1 MDGDEQEHTKAA
13 EGAAPDSEAA
23 GRALFTAARGGH
35 ADMVSALLAQG
46 THPDPV
52 WCEDSGL
59 TPLHAA
65 AMGGHHE
72 VVAALLGAG
81 AKHDRPIGSSSS
93 SSDGSGAQGGGGAQR
108 TALDLLP
115 AEHRVQ
121 RSEAYR
127 LLKERAVAAA
137 AASARQE
144 L

>member
-1 MDGDEQEHTKAA
+1 MWLPRGCRVDGDEQEHTKAA

-65 AMGGHHE
+65 AMCAFNSD
-72 VVAALLGAG
+72 VLGAARWRRASRELVSVCG
-81 AKHDRPIGSSSS
+81 Q
-93 SSDGSGAQGGGGAQR
+93 AQ
-108 TALDLLP
+108 
-115 AEHRVQ
+115 AEVHCC
-121 RSEAYR
+121 
-127 LLKERAVAAA
+127 
-137 AASARQE
+137 
-144 L
+144 